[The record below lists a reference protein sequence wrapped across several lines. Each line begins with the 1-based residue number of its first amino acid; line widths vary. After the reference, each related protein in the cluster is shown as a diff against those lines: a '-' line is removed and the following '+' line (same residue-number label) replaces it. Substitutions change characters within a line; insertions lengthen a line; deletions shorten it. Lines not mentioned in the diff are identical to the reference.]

1 MANTN
6 AKMPRF
12 CSRVNEPLVGFLSLP
27 SLVKLFGILRGMDWW
42 LPGPAGSKLPNIFK
56 KFSTWQAETSVT
68 RFVENIWPNIFL
80 KSLSIFYG

>member
-12 CSRVNEPLVGFLSLP
+12 CSRVNEPLVGFPSLP
-27 SLVKLFGILRGMDWW
+27 SLVKLFGILRWMDWW
-42 LPGPAGSKLPNIFK
+42 LPGPAGSKLPNIFE